1 MSDKSARANR
11 YAQAVFQAMLERWQ
25 AALGQAS
32 DVLSK
37 DAGLAA
43 TLKDAS
49 KSQAEKSAALQAVLP
64 SDTPAEVSNLLQ
76 LLIQSGD
83 LELLPDISTALA
95 QAATGKAAPTKAEVT
110 SAAELSAG
118 EKEQLQRSLA
128 AQYGDGLI
136 FTFNVDAALMG
147 GLRVRVGDRLIDT
160 SIASRLAALRE
171 SLTSVVR

>member
-25 AALGQAS
+25 TALGQAS

-37 DAGLAA
+37 DTGLAA

-49 KSQAEKSAALQAVLP
+49 QSQADKAAALQAVLP
-64 SDTPAEVSNLLQ
+64 SDTPTEVSNLFQ

-83 LELLPDISTALA
+83 LDLLPEISTALA
-95 QAATGKAAPTKAEVT
+95 QVATGKAAPTKAEVT
-110 SAAELSAG
+110 SAAELSA
-118 EKEQLQRSLA
+118 EDKEQLQRSLA
-128 AQYGDGLI
+128 AQYGDGLV
-136 FTFNVDAALMG
+136 FTFNVDPALLG

-160 SIASRLAALRE
+160 SIASRLTALRE
-171 SLTSVVR
+171 SLIAVVR